1 MDDNTKNN
9 NSGTKKKIP
18 VFRRMKDV
26 ESKKIEWLWKYRFPK
41 GKLSILAGDPGLGKS
56 QLSLWM
62 AATISNGSNWPMED
76 NLLMKVMSSSLLLK
90 MMLMIP

>member
-18 VFRRMKDV
+18 VFRCMKDV

-41 GKLSILAGDPGLGKS
+41 GKLCILAGDPGLGKS
-56 QLSLWM
+56 QLSL
-62 AATISNGSNWPMED
+62 
-76 NLLMKVMSSSLLLK
+76 
-90 MMLMIP
+90 